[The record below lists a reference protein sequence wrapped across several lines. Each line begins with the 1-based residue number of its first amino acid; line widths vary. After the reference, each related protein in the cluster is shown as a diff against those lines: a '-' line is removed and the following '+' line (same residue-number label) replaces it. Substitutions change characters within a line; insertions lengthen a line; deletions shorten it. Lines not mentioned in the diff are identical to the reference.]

1 MKRATQLLLVLAL
14 GAGALWLALRKANVD
29 DFLAALRDVNLGIFA
44 AGFFC
49 FFFLHILRSVRWG
62 GLVQA
67 LKPEVG
73 FRSYLSICSVGFML
87 INILPF
93 RLGEFARPYLLFER
107 EEVPFGS
114 GMATVLVERVLDV
127 MALGV
132 IFLGVLVF
140 ADLPG
145 YSIEVVG
152 GEAPFDLV
160 RAARTGILGVLVPV
174 GFAVALLLVL
184 GDRGVRMVEGVRDR
198 VPQGL
203 FRLPLDLS
211 VRFLGTFLVALRS
224 LGSVRRALPVVLWTV
239 ALWFLNV
246 LSIYFTVKAF
256 AFGAGIGFW
265 GAATILV
272 VICLA
277 LIAPAPPGF
286 AGVFE
291 FACTVALGLFAVGP
305 SEAAAFAVLL
315 HGSQFVLVTGVG
327 TYFVAVDKISVR
339 RLMDMTQQLR
349 KGGLEESSPS

>member
-1 MKRATQLLLVLAL
+1 MKRALQLLLVLAL
-14 GAGALWLALRKANVD
+14 GAGALWLALREVHLD
-29 DFLAALRDVNLGIFA
+29 EFTAALKTVDPVMFGLGF
-44 AGFFC
+44 GSFLV
-49 FFFLHILRSVRWG
+49 LHIVRAVRWG
-62 GLVQA
+62 GLVHA
-67 LKPEVG
+67 VKDDVT

-87 INILPF
+87 INLLPF

-127 MALGV
+127 MALGA

-140 ADLPG
+140 ADVPA
-145 YSIEVVG
+145 YTIEVAG
-152 GEAPFDLV
+152 REDPFDLV
-160 RAARTGILGVLVPV
+160 AAARTGILGVLIPV
-174 GFAVALLLVL
+174 GVAVSGLLLL
-184 GDRGVRMVEGVRDR
+184 GDRGVSLAEAVRDR
-198 VPQGL
+198 MPEGL
-203 FRLPLDLS
+203 LRLPFS
-211 VRFLGTFLVALRS
+211 IGVRFLGTFLSALRS
-224 LGSVRRALPVVLWTV
+224 LGSVRRAAPVVLWTA

-246 LSIYFTVKAF
+246 ISIYFTVSAF

-291 FACTVALGLFAVGP
+291 FACTVALAIFAVGA

-315 HGSQFVLVTGVG
+315 HGSQFVLVTAIGI
-327 TYFVAVDKISVR
+327 YFVAVDKVSVR
-339 RLMDMTQQLR
+339 RLMDMTTQLR
-349 KGGLEESSPS
+349 EGNTGEAV

>member
-1 MKRATQLLLVLAL
+1 MKRAIQLLLVLAL
-14 GAGALWLALRKANVD
+14 GGGALWFALRQVQLEE
-29 DFLAALRDVNLGIFA
+29 FLAALRTVNLGVFA
-44 AGFFC
+44 LGFGC
-49 FFFLHILRSVRWG
+49 FFVLHILRAVRWG

-67 LKPEVG
+67 VQPG
-73 FRSYLSICSVGFML
+73 IRFRSYLSICSVGFML

-145 YSIEVVG
+145 YSIDVG
-152 GEAPFDLV
+152 SGDPFDLV
-160 RAARTGILGVLVPV
+160 RAARTGILGVLIPV
-174 GFAVALLLVL
+174 GMAIVLLLVL
-184 GDRGVRMVEGVRDR
+184 GDRGVALAGAIRDR
-198 VPQGL
+198 VPPGVL
-203 FRLPLDLS
+203 RLPFELG
-211 VRFLGTFLVALRS
+211 VRFLGTFLEALRS
-224 LGSVRRALPVVLWTV
+224 LGSVRKAVPVVLWTGL
-239 ALWFLNV
+239 LWLLNI
-246 LSIYFTVKAF
+246 LSIYWTVRAF
-256 AFGAGIGFW
+256 AFGGVIGFW

-291 FACTVALGLFAVGP
+291 FACTVALAIFAVGP

-327 TYFVAVDKISVR
+327 MYFVGVDKISVR
-339 RLMDMTQQLR
+339 RLMEMTQQLR
-349 KGGLEESSPS
+349 ASPAAAPE